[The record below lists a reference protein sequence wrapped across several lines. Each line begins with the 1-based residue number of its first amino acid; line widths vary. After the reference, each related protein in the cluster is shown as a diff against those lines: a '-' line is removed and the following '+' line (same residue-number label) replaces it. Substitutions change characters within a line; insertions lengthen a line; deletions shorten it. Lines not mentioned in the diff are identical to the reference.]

1 MQLFRVA
8 LGFLLCSSLFMVL
21 RAESQTRES
30 YRGLMTP
37 QVRSERH
44 PGSGSPGGERK
55 VRSPAGL
62 SAL

>member
-37 QVRSERH
+37 QVRSDKL
-44 PGSGSPGGERK
+44 PY
-55 VRSPAGL
+55 V
-62 SAL
+62 